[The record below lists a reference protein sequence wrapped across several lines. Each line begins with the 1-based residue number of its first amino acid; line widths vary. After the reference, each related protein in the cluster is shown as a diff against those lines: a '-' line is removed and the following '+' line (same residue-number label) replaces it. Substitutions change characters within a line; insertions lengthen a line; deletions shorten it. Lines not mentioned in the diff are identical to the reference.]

1 MLLCNPGLADL
12 ISEKIGEDWVTNL
25 DELAKLRY
33 LVDDP
38 TFLQV
43 KRRLGNHL
51 SGFSTRIQFVVNE
64 VLSTRTKK

>member
-33 LVDDP
+33 LVDDH

-43 KRRLGNHL
+43 KRRLGN
-51 SGFSTRIQFVVNE
+51 
-64 VLSTRTKK
+64 